1 MSAQPEDDIINWKA
15 FAETRALMGT
25 GFVRILGYFRED
37 GMKSVAAIE
46 DAMRMNDSVKLVMPA
61 HTLKGE
67 AWQFGAEQLG
77 ALAERIEIAAR
88 HYVEIH
94 QDPADL
100 VEQVVQLRP
109 LFEATLTALEN
120 EVSPLAQRRPVTNS
134 LRSSLSGSS
143 QYHGS

>member
-1 MSAQPEDDIINWKA
+1 MSVQMEDDTINWRA
-15 FAETRALMGT
+15 FAETRTLMGG

-46 DAMRMNDSVKLVMPA
+46 DAMRLNSSGKLVMPA

-67 AWQFGAEQLG
+67 AWQFGAEKLG

-94 QDPADL
+94 QDPSDL
-100 VEQVVQLRP
+100 VEDIVQLRP
-109 LFEATLTALEN
+109 LFESTLAALEN
-120 EVSPLAQRRPVTNS
+120 ETSPLAQRRPVINS
-134 LRSSLSGSS
+134 LRSTLSGS

>member
-1 MSAQPEDDIINWKA
+1 MSIQQEDDIINWKA
-15 FAETRALMGT
+15 LAETRTLMGA

-46 DAMRMNDSVKLVMPA
+46 DAMRISDSGKLVMPA

-94 QDPADL
+94 QDPSDL
-100 VEQVVQLRP
+100 VEDIVQLRP
-109 LFEATLTALEN
+109 MFEATLAALEN
-120 EVSPLAQRRPVTNS
+120 EVSPLAQRRPVMNS
-134 LRSSLSGSS
+134 MRTALSGS

>member
-1 MSAQPEDDIINWKA
+1 MSVQMEDDIINWKA
-15 FAETRALMGT
+15 LCETRTLMGA

-46 DAMRMNDSVKLVMPA
+46 EALRTNSSAQLVMPA
-61 HTLKGE
+61 YTLKDE
-67 AWQFGAEQLG
+67 AWQFGAEKLG

-94 QDPADL
+94 QSPSDL
-100 VEQVVQLRP
+100 VEDVVQLRP
-109 LFEATLTALEN
+109 MFEATLTALED
-120 EVSPLAQRRPVTNS
+120 EISPLAQRRPVTNS
-134 LRSSLSGSS
+134 LRSALSGS

>member
-1 MSAQPEDDIINWKA
+1 MSVQSEDDTINWKA
-15 FAETRALMGT
+15 FAETRTLMGG

-46 DAMRMNDSVKLVMPA
+46 DAMRLNNSAKLVMPA

-88 HYVEIH
+88 HYVEIQ

-100 VEQVVQLRP
+100 VEEIVQLRP
-109 LFEATLTALEN
+109 LFEATLAALEN
-120 EVSPLAQRRPVTNS
+120 ETSPLAQRRPVINS
-134 LRSSLSGSS
+134 LRSALSGS